1 MRSIGLDHN
10 ANHRPAKGAPPL
22 LALMLTLLTAG
33 CADLPDTQ
41 TSHPFVGGTTQ
52 GQASLA
58 VDASHIAPMYHELLT
73 IDLPTVTQVAMAS
86 NLDIKEARLHVKAMQ
101 GQYYGSIGAI
111 FPIVSPNVEAQR
123 IKGAVS
129 EPNGAFG
136 VANFSNFIP
145 ALALQWIINP
155 GAVVF
160 DIIAAK
166 RRLEATAQQAQASV
180 QDTLRTAADQ
190 YYDLVLAQA
199 QVSAAQQNADEATE
213 LLRLE
218 RLRLDSGTGLPADVL
233 RAQAALA
240 RAQQDLLV
248 ALNGFYNTSV
258 SLTFILHLD
267 PTVMLVP
274 KAGKMTQLTLV
285 REDLAIDK
293 LLVTAVNYRPDLK
306 AVRDDLEASEAQ
318 KNATIFSGIGPGAQ
332 ATGVIERSP
341 PAHSPADTMYRQQK
355 YNVVAGFNF
364 SASSFGDIKEAIA
377 NNAIAAIDLDRQLDK
392 VRSDVVTAHQ
402 ASIMAAKGIPIATQ
416 QVASAEEALRL
427 TQENFKAGTALTVDV
442 LQAEE
447 AADQARVRYATAI
460 VRYNQSQVNLLAS
473 LGILDDQS
481 VRGNQMAPNPVSSAQ

>member
-1 MRSIGLDHN
+1 MRSIGRNDN
-10 ANHRPAKGAPPL
+10 ASHPLSARATPPL
-22 LALMLTLLTAG
+22 LALALSLLTAG
-33 CADLPDTQ
+33 CADLADTQ
-41 TSHPFVGGTTQ
+41 TPHPFVGGSPQ
-52 GQASLA
+52 GQASLT

-73 IDLPTVTQVAMAS
+73 IDLPIVTQVAMAS
-86 NLDIKEARLHVKAMQ
+86 NLDIKEAQQHVQAMQ
-101 GQYYGSIGAI
+101 GQYYSSIGAI
-111 FPIVSPNVEAQR
+111 FPVVSPNVEAQR
-123 IKGAVS
+123 IKGAVTQ
-129 EPNGAFG
+129 PNGALG
-136 VANFSNFIP
+136 VANFSNVIP

-218 RLRLDSGTGLPADVL
+218 RLKLDAGTGLPADVL

-240 RAQQDLLV
+240 SAQQDLLT
-248 ALNGFYNTSV
+248 ALNSFYNASV
-258 SLTFILHLD
+258 SLTFTLHLD

-274 KAGKMTQLTLV
+274 KASNMKQLTLV
-285 REDLAIDK
+285 KEDLAIDN
-293 LLVTAVNYRPDLK
+293 LLLTAVNYRPDLK
-306 AVRDDLEASEAQ
+306 AVRDDLEATEAE
-318 KNATIFSGIGPGAQ
+318 KNATIFSGVGPGAQ

-341 PAHSPADTMYRQQK
+341 PANTASDTMYRQQK

-377 NNAIAAIDLDRQLDK
+377 NDKIAAIDLDRQLDK
-392 VRSDVVTAHQ
+392 VKSDVVTAHQ
-402 ASIMAAKGIPIATQ
+402 ASIMAAKEVPIATQ

-427 TQENFKAGTALTVDV
+427 TRENFKAGTALTVDV
-442 LQAEE
+442 LQAEG
-447 AADQARVRYATAI
+447 AADQAHVRYATAI
-460 VRYNQSQVNLLAS
+460 VRYNQSQVNLLAT

-481 VRGNQMAPNPVSSAQ
+481 IRGAQPAPPAK